1 MSSVPL
7 SQSPEQHRW
16 VVTMGNVSPRS
27 PSGGLQHEQSLSAQT
42 EWAGTRAPTTVV
54 TISQINDFVSIFE
67 HPSGPI
73 DEPTS
78 VRCCKASISSWRPT
92 ENVHFPWKCEI
103 SCQLTSICHP
113 AEVPRSTVATKFAT
127 SSTPFTPMAVNC
139 RLPLFQVTAI

>member
-54 TISQINDFVSIFE
+54 TISQINDF
-67 HPSGPI
+67 
-73 DEPTS
+73 
-78 VRCCKASISSWRPT
+78 ASILSIPADQLMSRRP
-92 ENVHFPWKCEI
+92 
-103 SCQLTSICHP
+103 LD
-113 AEVPRSTVATKFAT
+113 AA
-127 SSTPFTPMAVNC
+127 
-139 RLPLFQVTAI
+139 RLPFLHEGQRKMFIFPGSARFPDNLRVFVTRPKLRDRRWLPNSRLPPRHSRRWLLIAACRSSM